1 VGEHAINDR
10 GQVAG
15 ASGECAAFNP
25 IFLTNLQPLHA
36 LLWED
41 GKAIDLGSLGGTGH
55 GTGIQAENLN
65 NYGQVIGFSDVKGD
79 ANFHAFLWTKETG
92 MQDLKTVP
100 GDANSLAIGINDGG
114 QVVGVSINASFTQY
128 RAFLRQG
135 QDLIDLNTLVPAG
148 SPLYLGTACF
158 INAAGEIV
166 GIAIDK
172 SGNFHAYLAVPNN
185 TSHT

>member
-1 VGEHAINDR
+1 M
-10 GQVAG
+10 
-15 ASGECAAFNP
+15 P
-25 IFLTNLQPLHA
+25 IRQSTKTA
-36 LLWED
+36 V
-41 GKAIDLGSLGGTGH
+41 
-55 GTGIQAENLN
+55 QA
-65 NYGQVIGFSDVKGD
+65 
-79 ANFHAFLWTKETG
+79 LWTRETG
-92 MQDLKTVP
+92 MQDLGTVP
-100 GDANSLAIGINDGG
+100 GDANSLAIGINDAG
-114 QVVGVSINASFTQY
+114 QVVGASLDATLTNF